1 MLQITDLTYRIS
13 GRTIIDSAS
22 LHIANGHHCG
32 LVGINGSGK
41 TTLFR
46 LITGALIPDD
56 GLVRITGSTRIGIVT
71 QDAPTSD
78 LSLINFVLSTDTL
91 LTKLEAEAASNPTP
105 DRLAEIH
112 EELRDIE
119 ADTAVSRAASI
130 LAGLGFNEAA
140 QARPCNEFSGG
151 WRMRVALACT
161 LYAQPDL
168 LLLDEPT
175 NHLDIESV
183 SWLKSYLSR
192 FPGTLII
199 ISHDRDLLNQSVKK
213 IIHLENGKLDTYQGG
228 YDQFRK
234 KATEIAS
241 RREGLRHKQ
250 LKERARIQ
258 SFIDRFKAKA
268 TKARQAQSRIKLL
281 EKMDPVLETSQDQS
295 SPLHFP
301 QPLNLLPPPLV
312 TTTNVSVGYGEHVVL
327 QGLNLQI
334 DPDDRIAILGANGL
348 GKSTLVKLLAGRM
361 KPLSGAIQKSQKIKS
376 GYFSQDQTDELDGD
390 LTPYQTLQTNLP
402 EVREER
408 VRSHLGTFGFSAS
421 KADTKVSALSGGEK
435 SRLLFALISH
445 DRPNFLVLDEPT
457 NHLDIMGRETL
468 VSALNEYMGAVV
480 LVSHDIHTINLV
492 AERLWLVADGTCTPY
507 DGSLENYQSS
517 LGKSH
522 SPHQQEPSVTSPQ
535 PSFNRK
541 AQRKKRAEQR
551 QNTVQ
556 LRSSIS
562 RSEHKIENL
571 ANIITQLEEKL
582 ADPETYH
589 SEVEDF
595 STLSQRLD
603 KARKEL
609 SAEEKLW
616 VEAAEK
622 LESQKF
628 IS

>member
-161 LYAQPDL
+161 LYSQPDL

-258 SFIDRFKAKA
+258 SFIDRFKNAFVHH
-268 TKARQAQSRIKLL
+268 TPTQA
-281 EKMDPVLETSQDQS
+281 
-295 SPLHFP
+295 
-301 QPLNLLPPPLV
+301 
-312 TTTNVSVGYGEHVVL
+312 
-327 QGLNLQI
+327 
-334 DPDDRIAILGANGL
+334 A
-348 GKSTLVKLLAGRM
+348 
-361 KPLSGAIQKSQKIKS
+361 
-376 GYFSQDQTDELDGD
+376 
-390 LTPYQTLQTNLP
+390 
-402 EVREER
+402 
-408 VRSHLGTFGFSAS
+408 
-421 KADTKVSALSGGEK
+421 
-435 SRLLFALISH
+435 
-445 DRPNFLVLDEPT
+445 
-457 NHLDIMGRETL
+457 
-468 VSALNEYMGAVV
+468 
-480 LVSHDIHTINLV
+480 
-492 AERLWLVADGTCTPY
+492 
-507 DGSLENYQSS
+507 
-517 LGKSH
+517 
-522 SPHQQEPSVTSPQ
+522 
-535 PSFNRK
+535 
-541 AQRKKRAEQR
+541 
-551 QNTVQ
+551 
-556 LRSSIS
+556 
-562 RSEHKIENL
+562 
-571 ANIITQLEEKL
+571 
-582 ADPETYH
+582 
-589 SEVEDF
+589 
-595 STLSQRLD
+595 
-603 KARKEL
+603 
-609 SAEEKLW
+609 
-616 VEAAEK
+616 
-622 LESQKF
+622 
-628 IS
+628 